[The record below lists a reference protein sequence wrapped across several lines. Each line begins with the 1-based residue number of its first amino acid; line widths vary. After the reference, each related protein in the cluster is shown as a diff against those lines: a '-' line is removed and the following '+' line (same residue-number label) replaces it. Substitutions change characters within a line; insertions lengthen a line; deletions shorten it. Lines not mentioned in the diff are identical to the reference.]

1 MKLTEE
7 ALMSKIEMRY
17 RLRSADLVLSHGPG
31 AVSWVHDIADGRE
44 YIEADALAAS
54 GDYFMVLAT
63 KLDLLAQSLP
73 RDSSEQIEVEHL
85 VTTLFYLEKHYKV
98 VAKSKLR

>member
-1 MKLTEE
+1 MTDIVTASTTYDLTASEV
-7 ALMSKIEMRY
+7 
-17 RLRSADLVLSHGPG
+17 VLSHGPTSML
-31 AVSWVHDIADGRE
+31 SWLHDLANSRE
-44 YIEADALAAS
+44 YTDADALAAS

-73 RDSSEQIEVEHL
+73 RDSAEQIEVEHI
-85 VTTLFYLEKHYKV
+85 VTTLFYLEKHYAV